1 MLFRIT
7 GSCREIIWRMIT
19 NGQYRWLLCL
29 SNSSLYLLWWVV
41 PVFLLK
47 TDSWHSLPFFASF
60 LIELWAIAEWFY
72 ERWPRQRVLNC
83 WPLDTD
89 IHSAFSCKYW
99 KTKQG
104 NLYLLK
110 ATQSSWIETADFCN
124 VTVEMQGTAAAQQ
137 SGCSLAALWVW
148 KLKRSALQRW
158 SLTAQSGLGIFGFF
172 FYIFL
177 LLFF

>member
-1 MLFRIT
+1 MFFVQGICIIICESYSSLYRGIKVSQSRHLNKKKSGQCGLEVNFPLLFRIT

-19 NGQYRWLLCL
+19 TGQYRWLLCL

-47 TDSWHSLPFFASF
+47 TDSWHSLPLFASF

-99 KTKQG
+99 KTKKKG
-104 NLYLLK
+104 NLFLLK
-110 ATQSSWIETADFCN
+110 AT
-124 VTVEMQGTAAAQQ
+124 
-137 SGCSLAALWVW
+137 
-148 KLKRSALQRW
+148 KR
-158 SLTAQSGLGIFGFF
+158 
-172 FYIFL
+172 FL
-177 LLFF
+177 NPDRRFL

>member
-1 MLFRIT
+1 MFFVQGICIIICESYSSLYRGIKVSQSRHLNKKKSGQCGLEVNFPLLFRIT

-19 NGQYRWLLCL
+19 TGQYRWLLCL

-47 TDSWHSLPFFASF
+47 TDSWHSLPLFASF

-99 KTKQG
+99 KTK
-104 NLYLLK
+104 K
-110 ATQSSWIETADFCN
+110 KEIFFC
-124 VTVEMQGTAAAQQ
+124 
-137 SGCSLAALWVW
+137 
-148 KLKRSALQRW
+148 
-158 SLTAQSGLGIFGFF
+158 
-172 FYIFL
+172 
-177 LLFF
+177 